1 MTGIFKL
8 RAVLVLIALGFCVTA
23 ARAQVGAYI
32 NFNAQHIDSSARNI
46 SDTAG
51 SLSDG
56 VWVFGPQFGIY
67 NDFMNL
73 GPVHLGADFR
83 GSILSHGNAKF
94 NNGLGGVRASLHT
107 VALPITPYVEASAGI
122 AGFNYGRKQGMTKV
136 LQYELSG
143 GIDLTVF
150 PRVDW
155 KLVEI
160 GGGGLTTFGKGE
172 TGANGTFHIA
182 TGLAVRF

>member
-1 MTGIFKL
+1 MTATRKL
-8 RAVLVLIALGFCVTA
+8 RAVLVLIALGLCATTG
-23 ARAQVGAYI
+23 RAQIGAYV

-56 VWVFGPQFGIY
+56 VWVFGPQFGFY
-67 NDFMNL
+67 DDFMHL
-73 GPVHLGADFR
+73 GPVHLGSDFR
-83 GSILSHGNAKF
+83 GSILSHDNAKF
-94 NNGLGGVRASLHT
+94 NNGMAGVRASVHT
-107 VALPITPYVEASAGI
+107 VALPISPYVEASAGI
-122 AGFNYGRKQGMTKV
+122 AGFNYGRKQEMTKI

-143 GIDLTVF
+143 GVDVTIF

-160 GGGGLTTFGKGE
+160 GGGGLTTFGKGQG
-172 TGANGTFHIA
+172 GANGTFHIS
-182 TGLAVRF
+182 TGLALRF